1 MPVVTQ
7 YAADV
12 AALARKDLL
21 LELRS
26 RDTVPAMLLF
36 VVSALVVFRFSLP
49 ADASDL
55 AATGLL
61 WIAVV
66 FTALLGLT
74 RAFVPEREQRV
85 MDALVLSPC
94 DRSAIWL
101 GKGVS
106 VVAFLVLAEAIALPA
121 FALFFAPVSW
131 EMLAGFALADLG
143 IAAVGTLLAAMAAVT
158 RARELLLP
166 LLFLPLVIPIVVGGV
181 GASVEPSAGRYL
193 AFLGLYDLLFAI
205 LAWASFEYVVTE

>member
-1 MPVVTQ
+1 MRVVTQ

-85 MDALVLSPC
+85 MDALVLAPC

-131 EMLAGFALADLG
+131 AMLAGFALADLG

>member
-1 MPVVTQ
+1 MTQ

-94 DRSAIWL
+94 DRSAIWF

-106 VVAFLVLAEAIALPA
+106 VLAFLVLAEAIALPA
-121 FALFFAPVSW
+121 FAIFFAPITATTV
-131 EMLAGFALADLG
+131 AAFALADVG
-143 IAAVGTLLAAMAAVT
+143 IAAVGTLLAAMAASS

-166 LLFLPLVIPIVVGGV
+166 LLFLPLAIPIVIGGV
-181 GASVEPSAGRYL
+181 GASVEPDPARYL
-193 AFLGLYDLLFAI
+193 TFLGLYDLLFAI
-205 LAWASFEYVVTE
+205 LSWASFEYVVTE

>member
-1 MPVVTQ
+1 MTAYLGDVV
-7 YAADV
+7 V
-12 AALARKDLL
+12 LARKDLL
-21 LELRS
+21 LELRA

-55 AATGLL
+55 AAAGLL

-74 RAFVPEREQRV
+74 RAFAAEREQRLL
-85 MDALVLSPC
+85 DGLVLAPC

-101 GKGVS
+101 AKAVS

-121 FALFFAPVSW
+121 YALFFAPV
-131 EMLAGFALADLG
+131 EATTVAAFALADLG
-143 IAAVGTLLAAMAAVT
+143 IAAVGTLLAAMAAASRT
-158 RARELLLP
+158 RELLLP
-166 LLFLPLVIPIVVGGV
+166 LLFLPLVVPIVVGGV
-181 GASVEPSAGRYL
+181 GATVEPDPGRYL
-193 AFLGLYDLLFAI
+193 AFLGLYDLVFAI